1 MYIVANS
8 NADKIFGVA
17 QAMSTSL
24 TSHEIQMATLLP
36 DTWPNVTIP
45 NFDIRFTDAF
55 SLTGVAFL
63 ASTPLVTG
71 DGLPEWVSY
80 TQANQGWIAD
90 DWSHRDA
97 SFDAGVVPPAIFYVD
112 ANEEIQPINTAT
124 EDATD
129 LHYPLWQIGPA
140 PYAAGLIGL
149 DLYQSA
155 DFTDKYRDG
164 VEARHAVLS
173 GVVNLTS
180 LLLYLATD
188 NKGMEPHSVIFE
200 PIFSDFTD
208 EANVTG
214 FVLGGLPWEYIFT
227 DVLPTGKYYATSEV
241 VAENKIARLCSH
253 S

>member
-1 MYIVANS
+1 MMTALS
-8 NADKIFGVA
+8 SDA
-17 QAMSTSL
+17 
-24 TSHEIQMATLLP
+24 
-36 DTWPNVTIP
+36 WPNVTLP
-45 NFDIRFTDAF
+45 NFDIRYTDAF

-63 ASTPLVTG
+63 ASAPLVTG
-71 DGLPEWVSY
+71 DGLTEWVSY
-80 TQANQGWIAD
+80 TQANQGWIAE
-90 DWSHRDA
+90 DWRLRDA
-97 SFDAGVVPPAIFYVD
+97 TFDAGVVPPAIFYVD
-112 ANEEIQPINTAT
+112 AEEEIHAINSAA

-155 DFTDKYRDG
+155 GFTEKFDDG
-164 VEARHAVLS
+164 IKGRHAVLS

-200 PIFSDFTD
+200 PVYSNFTD

-214 FVLGGLPWEYIFT
+214 FVLAGLPWQYIFT
-227 DVLPTGKYYATSEV
+227 DILPTGMC
-241 VAENKIARLCSH
+241 RLIVKVL
-253 S
+253 